1 MVKKSAGKAAPAPVT
16 KATKP
21 TKKAAKSAPIAKP
34 TITAKED
41 TSDSDSDSSAAVE
54 EEEDSDAEGQED
66 NKEAEGG
73 RTMEEKIQDMNSKT
87 SSTST
92 TTSHPTST
100 TSLSRTTAAPTTPT
114 PNKYTTPKANDLQ
127 QTLLQ
132 ALHASDADLLD
143 ACLHFS
149 HPVTAL
155 RNTIRRVATA
165 YITPLLTNILNQY
178 QQKPNQNAHLI
189 EWIKAI
195 LLIHSHFLM
204 SNFELVKRLSV
215 FYEAIDAR
223 VPVHQKVMN
232 LNGRLD
238 LIMNQI
244 EMRKQYEQGQGEDEV
259 VYVEDEEQ
267 QVEEDEDLDHAGG
280 AMDDDE
286 DDDDDLVG
294 EADAFDD
301 ENGDTDEEEL
311 ESDMSE
317 DDDEVSDDEE

>member
-1 MVKKSAGKAAPAPVT
+1 MVKKSAGKAAPAPAPAT
-16 KATKP
+16 KATNP

-34 TITAKED
+34 SITAKED
-41 TSDSDSDSSAAVE
+41 SSDSESDNSAVPEEE
-54 EEEDSDAEGQED
+54 EEEDSDAEEQED

-73 RTMEEKIQDMNSKT
+73 RTMEEKLQDMNSKT

-92 TTSHPTST
+92 TTTQHTST
-100 TSLSRTTAAPTTPT
+100 ASLSRTTAAPTTPT

-132 ALHASDADLLD
+132 ALHASDAELLD

-155 RNTIRRVATA
+155 RNTIRRVATT

-195 LLIHSHFLM
+195 LLIHSTFLM
-204 SNFELVKRLSV
+204 SNFDLVKRLSG

-223 VPVHQKVMN
+223 VPVYQKVMN

-286 DDDDDLVG
+286 DDDDLVG

-301 ENGDTDEEEL
+301 E
-311 ESDMSE
+311 
-317 DDDEVSDDEE
+317 EVRFHPPLH